1 MSTAILYSGQA
12 RTFARCL
19 PTQHWHVYRHFED
32 LHFFVVWQNDP
43 QAVAGVKLL
52 EEKYGADRV
61 HAKLINDPTD
71 LPLIPLKYAEH
82 APYLNAAPHP
92 QLLMQHWYQWQVWE
106 FFNANRA
113 GYFLTQGEVADARII
128 RMRGDNFF
136 HSYSG
141 TDGRGIW
148 EGSVVLSPWWGRFGG
163 LNDRFAVMN
172 FAGAQKY
179 FTVYPRINELLS
191 AGCPFH
197 PESLLKAAVG
207 ASSET
212 LLAEFSTQREKGEMR
227 RYESEVQPCD
237 HAHLSVR

>member
-1 MSTAILYSGQA
+1 MSTAVLYSGQA
-12 RTFARCL
+12 RTIARCL

-32 LHFFVVWQNDP
+32 LHFFIVWQNDP

-52 EEKYGADRV
+52 EEKYGKDRV
-61 HAKLINDPTD
+61 HAKIINDPTD

-92 QLLMQHWYQWQVWE
+92 QLLMQHWYQNEVYKLFRETFNE
-106 FFNANRA
+106 FA
-113 GYFLTQGEVADARII
+113 GCWPTDII

-136 HSYSG
+136 HSLKTLDRAG
-141 TDGRGIW
+141 
-148 EGSVVLSPWWGRFGG
+148 GSIHTPWWGRFGG
-163 LNDRFAVMN
+163 VNDRFAVMSD
-172 FAGAQKY
+172 AAAKDY
-179 FTVYPRINELLS
+179 FCVYPRINELLE

-197 PESLLKAAVG
+197 PESLLKA
-207 ASSET
+207 SLQKSEWTFTDT
-212 LLAEFSTQREKGEMR
+212 LLAEFSTLRMNGEMR